1 MKTNIAINKSIFF
14 LSCQIVCQISAF
26 FYVMRIDSHGRTE
39 TAKDRHMVLGPAT
52 AQADDGV
59 NKSLPNA
66 RKY

>member
-1 MKTNIAINKSIFF
+1 MK
-14 LSCQIVCQISAF
+14 
-26 FYVMRIDSHGRTE
+26 IDSHGRTE
-39 TAKDRHMVLGPAT
+39 TAKDRHMVLVLGPAT